1 MKITYDKKNKIL
13 KFEVIKK
20 NNIPRNVSN
29 NTPKLHINKSIWI
42 GENYIMAKISKI
54 VKVRNQSNSLM
65 IAIPKIFTDALNITD
80 QSKVSVTLEG
90 EKLVVEVAKEENE

>member
-1 MKITYDKKNKIL
+1 
-13 KFEVIKK
+13 
-20 NNIPRNVSN
+20 
-29 NTPKLHINKSIWI
+29 
-42 GENYIMAKISKI
+42 MAKISKI